1 MTNSTSEHAGI
12 SIPVVDLKSL
22 PKVSLHD
29 HLDGGLRPE
38 TIIELAAQA
47 GHTLPATDPTELASW
62 FLESANSGS
71 LERYLETF
79 DHTIA
84 VMQTHDALVRVA
96 KEFVEDLAEDGV
108 VYGEVRWAPEQ
119 HLNAGLSLDE
129 AVEAVQE
136 GLEEGMDS
144 VDEAGGYIEV
154 GQIITAMRHADR
166 GSEIA
171 QLAVRHRDNGV
182 VGFDIAGAEDGFLPS
197 RFTEAFTYLA
207 ENNFPATVHAGEG
220 AGLESIQDALVHGR
234 ALRLGHGVRIA
245 EDIHLDVEEV
255 DGNDVG
261 TLTLGDL
268 AQWVRDRQIP
278 LELCPSSN
286 LQTGAIAAFGTTIAE
301 HPIDLLHQ
309 LGFNVT
315 VNTDNRL
322 MSGVTLTG
330 EFGLLVETFGY
341 GLDTV
346 LELTLN
352 AVHASFLPI
361 ESREQ
366 LADFIVESFEDA
378 MEEIDGFED
387 SEDFE
392 TFDAA
397 DLDESDLEESDLD
410 ESAADE
416 DGLDR

>member
-1 MTNSTSEHAGI
+1 M
-12 SIPVVDLKSL
+12 LKDL

-38 TIIELAAQA
+38 TIVDLAAQI
-47 GHTLPATDPTELASW
+47 GHELPENDPEKLRQW
-62 FLESANSGS
+62 FLDSADSGS
-71 LERYLETF
+71 LVRYLETF

-96 KEFVEDLAEDGV
+96 REFVEDLANDGV

-119 HLNAGLSLDE
+119 HLTSGLSLDE

-136 GLEEGMDS
+136 GLEEGMDA
-144 VDEAGGYIEV
+144 VDEDGGYIEV
-154 GQIITAMRHADR
+154 SQILSAMRQSDR

-182 VGFDIAGAEDGFLPS
+182 VGFDIAGPEEGFLPE
-197 RFTEAFTYLA
+197 RFADAFTYLA
-207 ENNFPATVHAGEG
+207 ENNFPVTVHAGEA
-220 AGLESIQDALVHGR
+220 AGLDSIQDALVSGR
-234 ALRLGHGVRIA
+234 ALRLGHGVRLA

-261 TLTLGDL
+261 TVTLGDL
-268 AQWVRDRQIP
+268 AQWVRDRAIP

-286 LQTGAIAAFGTTIAE
+286 MQTGAIDAFGTTIAE

-309 LGFNVT
+309 LGFNIT

-330 EFGLLVETFGY
+330 EFELLVNTFGY
-341 GLDTV
+341 DLETIQ
-346 LELTLN
+346 ELTLN
-352 AVHASFLPI
+352 AVKAAFLPI
-361 ESREQ
+361 EQREE
-366 LADFIVESFEDA
+366 LAEYINEIYEELFDDLVEDDA
-378 MEEIDGFED
+378 EAAAAENQAD
-387 SEDFE
+387 SDQN
-392 TFDAA
+392 
-397 DLDESDLEESDLD
+397 
-410 ESAADE
+410 
-416 DGLDR
+416 